1 MQHREL
7 TADQL
12 ALQQELRAYFAAMLT
27 PEVRRDLGG
36 EGDNPALWRA
46 LVKQM
51 GTRRL
56 ARAGMAQGVRR
67 RRGRSVRAADP
78 VHRGAAR
85 GRALPLRHRQ
95 HGRPDADGASAR
107 RSRRTRYLPGIL
119 AGEEVWAIGYT
130 EPAAGTDLASL
141 RTRAV
146 RDGDEWVIDGNKV
159 YTSGAGHSDYIWLA
173 VRTDPDAPK
182 HKGISILAVPTA
194 AEGFS
199 WAPLHT
205 VGGNTTSTTFYDGV
219 RVPLDSVIG
228 EVNAGWRL
236 LTSQLNHERV
246 GLAAFS
252 GRTEALWELV
262 RDWCVAEGML
272 DEEWVRLDLARTYAQ
287 VEAMRLLNWQL
298 TGAVAADSVSV
309 ADASAAKVFGTET
322 HVLVCRTL
330 FGLLG
335 AAGARRQGSPGAV
348 LDGRVETLTRGAIV
362 NTFGGGV
369 NEVLRDLICTTGLG
383 MPRGAR

>member
-1 MQHREL
+1 MQHMEL
-7 TADQL
+7 TAAQQE
-12 ALQQELRAYFAAMLT
+12 LQSELRAYFAALLT
-27 PEVRRDLGG
+27 PDVKRALGG
-36 EGDNPALWRA
+36 EGDNPELWRQ
-46 LVKQM
+46 LVRQL
-51 GTRRL
+51 GRDGWLGLGWPTEYGGGGAGPFEQL
-56 ARAGMAQGVRR
+56 ILFTEVQRAGAPFPFVTVNTVGPTLMAYGTPAQKE
-67 RRGRSVRAADP
+67 
-78 VHRGAAR
+78 
-85 GRALPLRHRQ
+85 
-95 HGRPDADGASAR
+95 
-107 RSRRTRYLPGIL
+107 RYLPGIL
-119 AGEEVWAIGYT
+119 RGEQVWAIGYT
-130 EPAAGTDLASL
+130 EPGAGTDLASL

-146 RDGDEWVIDGNKV
+146 RDGEDWVVDGNKV
-159 YTSGAGHSDYIWLA
+159 YTSGAGHSDFIWLA
-173 VRTDPDAPK
+173 VRTNPEAPK
-182 HKGISILAVPTA
+182 HQGISILAVPTDVP
-194 AEGFS
+194 GFS
-199 WAPLHT
+199 WTPLHT

-228 EVNAGWRL
+228 EVDAGWRL

-262 RDWCVAEGML
+262 RDWCVETGIADDPL
-272 DEEWVRLDLARTYAQ
+272 VRADLARTYAQ

-298 TGAVAADSVSV
+298 TGAVANDAVSV

-322 HVLVCRTL
+322 HAAVCRTL

-335 AAGARRQGSPGAV
+335 AAGARRQGSSGAV
-348 LDGRVETLTRGAIV
+348 LDGRVEVLTRGAIV

>member
-7 TADQL
+7 TASQL

-27 PEVRRDLGG
+27 PEVRRQLGG
-36 EGDNPALWRA
+36 EGDNPTLWRA
-46 LVKQM
+46 LVKQL
-51 GTRRL
+51 GADGWLGLGWPKEFGGGGAGPFEQLILFTEVQ
-56 ARAGMAQGVRR
+56 RAGAPFPFVTVNTVGPTLMAFGTAEQKE
-67 RRGRSVRAADP
+67 
-78 VHRGAAR
+78 
-85 GRALPLRHRQ
+85 
-95 HGRPDADGASAR
+95 
-107 RSRRTRYLPGIL
+107 RYLPGIL
-119 AGEEVWAIGYT
+119 AGDEVWAIGY
-130 EPAAGTDLASL
+130 
-141 RTRAV
+141 TRAV
-146 RDGDEWVIDGNKV
+146 RDGDEWVIDGSKV
-159 YTSGAGHSDYIWLA
+159 FTSGAGHSDYIWLA

-194 AEGFS
+194 SEGFS

-219 RVPLDSVIG
+219 RVPLDAVIG
-228 EVNAGWRL
+228 SVNEGWRL

-252 GRTEALWELV
+252 GRTEALWEAV
-262 RDWCVAEGML
+262 YEWCSDTGLLEQ
-272 DEEWVRLDLARTYAQ
+272 EWVRVDLARTYAQ

-298 TGAVAADSVSV
+298 TGAVAAGEVSV

-330 FGLLG
+330 FSLLG
-335 AAGARRQGSPGAV
+335 ADGARRQGSPGAV
-348 LDGRVETLTRGAIV
+348 LDGRVEVLTRGAIV

-383 MPRGAR
+383 MPRGSR